1 MILPI
6 FTLWH
11 KVAAIA
17 ALAVL
22 AGIFGAWGGHKIT
35 KAHYVA
41 KEIARVEAEQKE
53 YARLSKIATGLGQ
66 ALAAE
71 TRKRQEPVS
80 LIGLLVIVMVLAL
93 LAAVALLLSGQPLLA
108 LIPALLLIGAGIG
121 SAHPQVM
128 EALAMPMIER
138 R

>member
-1 MILPI
+1 MNQV
-6 FTLWH
+6 TL
-11 KVAAIA
+11 AASPS
-17 ALAVL
+17 
-22 AGIFGAWGGHKIT
+22 
-35 KAHYVA
+35 
-41 KEIARVEAEQKE
+41 
-53 YARLSKIATGLGQ
+53 RLSHSSGAKRDRESFAPGYMGVITPTEDRFHRRHEH
-66 ALAAE
+66 E